1 MAIDLHV
8 LTPCHRYSNIKCPP
22 HVHICDGQIEA
33 PDRQKKRNSMI
44 RMANVSVGFVEV
56 ETHVKMQGNGRSGL
70 RAQRGIVIMVW
81 VDGDACGLLHVFCK
95 EHM

>member
-1 MAIDLHV
+1 MRGVFLVSEQPAFCILHIWV
-8 LTPCHRYSNIKCPP
+8 
-22 HVHICDGQIEA
+22 EA

-44 RMANVSVGFVEV
+44 RVANVSVGFVEV